1 MQLRIGL
8 NIFAVSDDGILTMAS
23 KSDKEWTDYVGGSKS
38 AGADRITVHIP
49 DTVLSSLTL
58 HTTKEDISLPALTV
72 TDQLRLSANGGD
84 IFFENISTANAI
96 TVENK
101 NGNITGTIVGSYD
114 DYAITCAVKK
124 GESNLPKEK
133 AGGSKTLTAINNNGD
148 IDIEIIK
155 EPKCANLKIVRITG
169 RNGRRKRWRFLD
181 APVIMDPIKT
191 RRL

>member
-1 MQLRIGL
+1 M
-8 NIFAVSDDGILTMAS
+8 TS

-58 HTTKEDISLPALTV
+58 HTIKEDISLPALTV

-84 IFFENISTANAI
+84 IFFENVSAANAI

-148 IDIEIIK
+148 IDMEIIK
-155 EPKCANLKIVRITG
+155 EPK
-169 RNGRRKRWRFLD
+169 
-181 APVIMDPIKT
+181 
-191 RRL
+191 

>member
-1 MQLRIGL
+1 M
-8 NIFAVSDDGILTMAS
+8 VS

-133 AGGSKTLTAINNNGD
+133 VSGSKTLTAINNNGD

-155 EPKCANLKIVRITG
+155 EPK
-169 RNGRRKRWRFLD
+169 
-181 APVIMDPIKT
+181 
-191 RRL
+191 